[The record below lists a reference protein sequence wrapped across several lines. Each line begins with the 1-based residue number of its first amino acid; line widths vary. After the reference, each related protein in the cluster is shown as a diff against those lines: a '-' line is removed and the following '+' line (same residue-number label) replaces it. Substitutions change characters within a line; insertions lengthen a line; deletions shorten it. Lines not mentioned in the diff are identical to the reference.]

1 MKLSTDELFGTAV
14 SECTRS
20 HAKHRARRAPLRR
33 VHGSLCL
40 AAPADCPLLHH
51 TPYSLSGSITHRD
64 HTHCALS
71 GTHDASDHDVHEA
84 FASIHRCSEGHDG
97 TLVTSGDSVCTRWA
111 CSWRSDPKLLSAL
124 VKCITSTDLMLTAC
138 LPLPTP
144 PLAGHGRRAAP
155 RTLVLDAPAAVNA
168 LPLAVVLAAV
178 AVGPHCGSFTR
189 HLPGHYATGNE
200 RQTGVVRKRRRR
212 RHGAVLRWSWR

>member
-1 MKLSTDELFGTAV
+1 V

-33 VHGSLCL
+33 VPGSLCL

-51 TPYSLSGSITHRD
+51 TPYSLSGSITHR
-64 HTHCALS
+64 
-71 GTHDASDHDVHEA
+71 
-84 FASIHRCSEGHDG
+84 I
-97 TLVTSGDSVCTRWA
+97 CTRWA
-111 CSWRSDPKLLSAL
+111 CSWRSFTQAAGCT
-124 VKCITSTDLMLTAC
+124 VKCILQLTAQVEVLTAC

-155 RTLVLDAPAAVNA
+155 RTLVRNAPAKLT
-168 LPLAVVLAAV
+168 LPLAVVLAAF
-178 AVGPHCGSFTR
+178 AIGPLCGRCIR

-212 RHGAVLRWSWR
+212 WHGAVLLRWSWR